1 MKIEKI
7 GYVTIRVKDL
17 EAAAKLF
24 TDLFD
29 LEFTSHGENPQLDIR
44 NLISPLV
51 ELITPL
57 TPAGPVARAL
67 EKNGEGL
74 ALVSFNVADI
84 AEAVAEMKAKGIR
97 QIWQGEKRALF
108 HPRDLYGVMV
118 ELVEG

>member
-17 EAAAKLF
+17 EAAGKLF
-24 TDLFD
+24 TDLFG

-74 ALVSFNVADI
+74 ALVSFNVANI
-84 AEAVAEMKAKGIR
+84 EEAAAEMKAKGIR
-97 QIWQGEKRALF
+97 QIWHREKRALF

-118 ELVEG
+118 ELVES